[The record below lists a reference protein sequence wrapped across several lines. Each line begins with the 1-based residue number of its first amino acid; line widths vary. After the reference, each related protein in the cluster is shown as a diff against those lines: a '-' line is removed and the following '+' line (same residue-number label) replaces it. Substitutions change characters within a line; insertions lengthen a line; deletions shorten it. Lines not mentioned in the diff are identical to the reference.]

1 MTSTASAPVPVI
13 TSTTGPTAAP
23 SAPQDARPRTHRH
36 DIDMLR
42 ILCSIGVIVC
52 HSAGQFLNAVGREPG
67 GGRPVYWIA
76 LAGDG
81 LSRCAVPLFFAMA
94 GWVVLCGAPPRD
106 GAQVRR
112 RLMRIVVPMAVWTA
126 AYLVWDW
133 IRDTNSRPTLR
144 LAYESLFGSVQPAYH
159 LWYLYAY
166 VPVIVVLSLAALVRG
181 GRRPYGLAAAF
192 VALALAPTFLDD
204 VAGLFHVKSPGFAW
218 DPSPYQLAYAAAG
231 AFLLALPPAA
241 TTGRRRR
248 LLWLTGGLCGWAAV
262 VAYEHFLHYPSPYA
276 GVFVPFLAGALLMAL
291 NRITV
296 PARFRPLLSRLGT
309 AAFGAYLVH
318 LMFLRA
324 LAPHLVTADA
334 GWFGAAGLLTL
345 LVAGTVALSFAA
357 SLLWT
362 RLRLNRW
369 LG

>member
-1 MTSTASAPVPVI
+1 MSTTVSAPVPV
-13 TSTTGPTAAP
+13 TTAP
-23 SAPQDARPRTHRH
+23 STPRDVAPRAHRF
-36 DIDMLR
+36 DIDLLR
-42 ILCSIGVIVC
+42 VLCSIGVIVC

-67 GGRPVYWIA
+67 GGRPVYWVA

-106 GAQVRR
+106 GAQVRG
-112 RLMRIVVPMAVWTA
+112 RLTRIVVPMAVWTA
-126 AYLVWDW
+126 AYLVWQGTRETDF
-133 IRDTNSRPTLR
+133 RAVLRP
-144 LAYESLFGSVQPAYH
+144 AYESLFGSVQPAFH

-166 VPVIVVLSLAALVRG
+166 VPVILALSLVALVRG
-181 GRRPYGLAAAF
+181 GQRPYGLAAAF
-192 VALALAPTFLDD
+192 VALALAPTLLND
-204 VAGLFHVKSPGFAW
+204 VAGLFHGKSPGFAW
-218 DPSPYQLAYAAAG
+218 DPSPYQLGYAAAG
-231 AFLLALPPAA
+231 ALLLALPPSV

-248 LLWLTGGLCGWAAV
+248 LLWLAGGLSGWAAV
-262 VAYEHFLHYPSPYA
+262 TAYEHLVHYPSPYD

-296 PARFRPLLSRLGT
+296 PVRFRPLLSRLGA

-324 LAPHLVTADA
+324 LAPHLVRADA
-334 GWFGAAGLLTL
+334 GWLGAAGLLAL
-345 LVAGTVALSFAA
+345 LVAGTVGLSFAA

-362 RLRLNRW
+362 RLGLSRW